1 MLLGTTLATMGLGCC
16 FTGAIARLLFDYTS
30 RQRQKLEDWFPYDR
44 TMLIIG
50 LMFLAAVALVLPLVF
65 VYVRHDYTL
74 STLADITV
82 YRAVA
87 GLWLGLAAAQTF
99 TFLLLSKAVP
109 LKIRPTC

>member
-1 MLLGTTLATMGLGCC
+1 
-16 FTGAIARLLFDYTS
+16 
-30 RQRQKLEDWFPYDR
+30 
-44 TMLIIG
+44 
-50 LMFLAAVALVLPLVF
+50 

-74 STLADITV
+74 PTLADIAV

-87 GLWLGLAAAQTF
+87 GLWLALAAAQTF